1 MQIKGEKVDSVPLI
15 EVVCTVLSKKRS
27 GQCLVCLEVV
37 STLLDVQGAAVIENE
52 HLRSALLDTLK
63 EEDDDVIDCDLKVL
77 VKYVNIS
84 QRLEPLIKR
93 IVDVRF
99 CARTDA

>member
-1 MQIKGEKVDSVPLI
+1 M
-15 EVVCTVLSKKRS
+15 
-27 GQCLVCLEVV
+27 
-37 STLLDVQGAAVIENE
+37 IENE